1 MEKVLI
7 IRFSSIGDI
16 VFTTAVVEGLS
27 KKGYEID
34 FLTLAPYVPI
44 LECHPHISRV
54 ISVPRAA
61 SAKELRQIGSVLD
74 SEGYGRIFDLHG
86 SLRSRL
92 VRRGLSGERTTVYKK
107 PRLKRLLLFYF
118 NWNRFN
124 YNFELTEEYLKL
136 AEAGEEFRPTLYVD
150 PDEKNRTSAWLRKIG
165 VERPFLAVVPG
176 AAWPNKLWTSEG
188 YREFL
193 NSYDGTVVVL
203 GGEKDSICSHI
214 SDGQS
219 SVVNLQGKTDLRT
232 SLVILSL
239 ADTVLGSDTGLIHA
253 AEALET
259 PVVML
264 SGPTSRETGAN
275 VRREG
280 STLLYS
286 DVWCR
291 PCSKNG
297 ARNCFR
303 SERYCMTGISVDDV
317 RESVAGAVGTA

>member
-16 VFTTAVVEGLS
+16 VFTTAVVEGL
-27 KKGYEID
+27 KEKGYEID
-34 FLTLAPYVPI
+34 FLTLTPYVPI
-44 LECHPHISRV
+44 LESHPHISRI
-54 ISVPRAA
+54 ISVPRN
-61 SAKELRQIGSVLD
+61 SGAKQLRQIGAVLD
-74 SEGYGRIFDLHG
+74 SEGYAHIYDLHD
-86 SLRSRL
+86 SVRSRL
-92 VRRGLSGERTTVYKK
+92 VRSSLRGGRAAVYKK
-107 PRLKRLLLFYF
+107 PRLKRLLVFYF
-118 NWNRFN
+118 NWNHFDN
-124 YNFELTEEYLKL
+124 NFELTEEYLRL
-136 AEAGEEFRPTLYVD
+136 AEAREDCQPTLYVD
-150 PDEKNRTSAWLRKIG
+150 ADEKKRTSAWLKGFG

-176 AAWPNKLWTSEG
+176 AAWPNKLWTSDG

-193 NSYDGTVVVL
+193 SSYDGSVVVL
-203 GGEKDSICSHI
+203 GGEKDSICGQI
-214 SDGQS
+214 SDGVS
-219 SVVNLQGKTDLRT
+219 GVVNLQGKTDLRT

-239 ADTVLGSDTGLIHA
+239 AETALGSDTGLIHA
-253 AEALET
+253 AEALGT

-264 SGPTSRETGAN
+264 GGPTSRETGAN

-303 SERYCMTGISVDDV
+303 SERYCMTGISVNDIQK
-317 RESVAGAVGTA
+317 SVAGAVGTA